1 MRRKIYPT
9 LVKAA
14 ENITQAE
21 QCQAP
26 ELSTLVV
33 LDATLL
39 ATLTQIEFN
48 NPQLGIPELENRDMA
63 DEVEEH
69 IVDSIFILARALRS
83 TLSAY
88 YAGIQKTCGYRT
100 SQQEIS
106 F

>member
-21 QCQAP
+21 LCQAP
-26 ELSTLVV
+26 ELSTLVA

-39 ATLTQIEFN
+39 AAITQIEFN
-48 NPQLGIPELENRDMA
+48 NPQLGNPELENRDIA
-63 DEVEEH
+63 DVVEEH
-69 IVDSIFILARALRS
+69 IVDSIFILAKALRS
-83 TLSAY
+83 SLSAY
-88 YAGIQKTCGYRT
+88 YAAIQENCDYHT
-100 SQQEIS
+100 SHQDIS